1 MQSLM
6 SSKTHAS
13 GKDEYVADMEAFW
26 TDVEEGKVEL
36 PRSFVRVMASM
47 FQEVCRVNTTNEA
60 EHSDEKHVAFKAT
73 LEEMR
78 ESNPAERAM
87 ILAEKFESLTP
98 EERLVLTELANDRP
112 VKFKA
117 NNVRM
122 SPEEFIK
129 ARKSAEKKIK

>member
-1 MQSLM
+1 M

-26 TDVEEGKVEL
+26 TDVEEGRVEI
-36 PRSFVRVMASM
+36 PRPFVRVLASM
-47 FQEVCRVNTTNEA
+47 IREA
-60 EHSDEKHVAFKAT
+60 CHTESTEEEEEHDEKHVAFKAT

-87 ILAEKFESLTP
+87 ILSERFESLTP

-122 SPEEFIK
+122 TPEEFIK